1 MFNTSLKI
9 AFIVLLAFIFR
20 FLKVFNEGDEKILNA
35 YVYYVALPAFLLL
48 ELNRLILDKVTF
60 KISGVIF
67 LSILAILLLFLIFQL
82 IFGFEKRWFNILSLS
97 TVFGSTAF
105 FGIPF
110 VSFAYSDSTSLQLTA
125 LVASVSGV
133 IGLTIVLLILEIE
146 RSGKISFLKLI
157 VTLSKR
163 FARNPLFISIILGI
177 FLNVA
182 GIKIGGWI
190 YEGLDMVAKSTAVV
204 AIFMLGLF
212 LYGRSYRLIWKGI
225 LLALPRVALLPLI
238 TFLIAKQIGISGN
251 VLEILV
257 ILQAMPVAI
266 TMISITQKYDFE
278 KELFSNIV
286 MVSSISSLFYLNA
299 IRFVLTIISH

>member
-190 YEGLDMVAKSTAVV
+190 YEGLDMVAKSTVVV